1 MCSLLER
8 QRQFAAALR
17 MPAVAGADNDPFDI
31 YRRSVRRN
39 YRNAL
44 GATYRTVKRLVGVA
58 FFDTAVDA
66 YVAANP
72 SVSADLN
79 GYGDRF
85 DRFLATYPPA
95 ANLPYLA
102 DVARLEWAIDVVH
115 RAADAPLAPHD
126 VLAALA
132 VVPATKLT
140 RARLQIAA
148 ASALIQSSYPVVRI
162 FETNGDDYVGDTRV
176 SLDEGGVRLLVRR
189 MGTDVVFEPLDEAG
203 FTWMLSLATG
213 QSLGDAVAR
222 AVSVDS
228 QFDVASALR
237 THIAMS
243 TIVGV
248 EAK

>member
-17 MPAVAGADNDPFDI
+17 MPAVARENKRSLDI

-58 FFDTAVDA
+58 FFDAAVDA
-66 YVAANP
+66 YVTANP
-72 SVSADLN
+72 SASADLN
-79 GYGDRF
+79 VYGDRF
-85 DRFLATYPPA
+85 DRFLGAYPPA

-115 RAADAPLAPHD
+115 RAADAPLVPDA

-132 VVPATKLT
+132 EVPAAKLT
-140 RARLQIAA
+140 SVRLRIAA
-148 ASALIQSSYPVVRI
+148 SVALIESPYPLVRI
-162 FETNGDDYVGDTRV
+162 FDTNRDDYVGDTRV
-176 SLDEGGVRLLVRR
+176 RLEEGGVRLLVRR
-189 MGTDVVFEPLDEAG
+189 TGTDVVFEPLGAAG
-203 FTWMLSLATG
+203 FTWISSLATG
-213 QSLGDAVAR
+213 QSLGDGVAR

-228 QFDVASALR
+228 QFDVAIALR

-248 EAK
+248 DTN